1 MGLRDLFGGKSR
13 AAEQERIL
21 EEQKTQEHQNAVD
34 AQKKEHENLPWPTV
48 PRLNI
53 LNIKD
58 SNLLARL
65 WNGSEQVLN
74 AERTIEVYAY
84 HTNLLTLSCQ
94 VVDSL
99 TSSLCS

>member
-21 EEQKTQEHQNAVD
+21 EEQKAQEHQNAVD
-34 AQKKEHENLPWPTV
+34 AQKKAHENLPWPTV

-58 SNLLARL
+58 SNLLAEDPL
-65 WNGSEQVLN
+65 T
-74 AERTIEVYAY
+74 AERKDEILY
-84 HTNLLTLSCQ
+84 LSRI
-94 VVDSL
+94 
-99 TSSLCS
+99 

>member
-21 EEQKTQEHQNAVD
+21 EEQKAQEHQNAVD
-34 AQKKEHENLPWPTV
+34 AQKKAHENLPWPTV

-58 SNLLARL
+58 SNLLAEDPL
-65 WNGSEQVLN
+65 T
-74 AERTIEVYAY
+74 AERKDEIGPLVFEPDLTPDQV
-84 HTNLLTLSCQ
+84 TGLTLQELC
-94 VVDSL
+94 
-99 TSSLCS
+99 LCSLP